1 MRSLYKA
8 GVLAGLIACAAV
20 PAAAESLVYFTGPQG
35 GSWIPISGAITNLFE
50 KAIPGLRIENR
61 PGAGLINL
69 KAIEEGKADIGMGN
83 MISSVDAINGIG
95 QGITQPYKNVCHLAN
110 LYPQVQ
116 HIAVR
121 ADKGIKGL
129 ADLKGKVVGT
139 LPRGNTTEVV
149 AAMIIEMAGVGPKG
163 VDKMVYGSI
172 ADQTNMFKDGQI
184 DASFNITTVPSGA
197 YMDMA
202 NSRPLEMLDVPD
214 DLLAKMQAKN
224 AGFQRYTIP
233 KTQYPGMQSD
243 AQTIQFPA
251 HLLVSCKLP
260 EDLGYKMAAALVEG
274 IPTLESVNATFKG
287 QTAKTMG
294 AKTAMPLHPG
304 AEKYFKEKGVL

>member
-1 MRSLYKA
+1 MRFLFGL
-8 GVLAGLIACAAV
+8 GVLAGLAF
-20 PAAAESLVYFTGPQG
+20 AAAPSSAQNLVYFTGPQG
-35 GSWIPISGAITNLFE
+35 GSWIPIAGAVTSLFE
-50 KAIPGLRIENR
+50 KAVPGLRVENR

-69 KAIEEGKADIGMGN
+69 KAIEEGKADLGMGN
-83 MISSVDAINGIG
+83 MISSVDAVKGIG
-95 QGITQPYKNVCHLAN
+95 PGITKPYQNVCHLAN

-116 HIAVR
+116 HIGVR
-121 ADKGIKGL
+121 ADKGINTL

-149 AAMIIEMAGVGPKG
+149 AAMIIELAGVGAKG

-202 NSRPLEMLDVPD
+202 NSRPLRMLDIPD
-214 DLLAKMQAKN
+214 DLLAKMKEKN
-224 AGFQRYTIP
+224 AGFERYSIP
-233 KTQYPGMQSD
+233 KTQYPGMPSD
-243 AQTIQFPA
+243 AQTVQFPA
-251 HLLVSCKLP
+251 HLLISCKVPQELA
-260 EDLGYKMAAALVEG
+260 YKLAAALVEG

-294 AKTAMPLHPG
+294 AKTAMPMHPG